1 MKDTYVVVS
10 LRFDEEG
17 NASQVSYR
25 AGRCVDCHQSGPI
38 KGGTGIHPRVFRCSK
53 CGQWVC
59 KECRRQHRC
68 EH

>member
-53 CGQWVC
+53 CG
-59 KECRRQHRC
+59 
-68 EH
+68 